1 MQIDYPINKLPS
13 WIIDSNQ
20 YIQFKE
26 LYPDETVFPC
36 LQEHMEPAMSIDI
49 QSYDEID
56 NIIKSDYI
64 FGYSENTYI
73 QIFNNVYE
81 FYNENPNSAPV
92 RLPDE
97 NTTWLGKQIR
107 EILEYADGLLIE
119 MCVKKN
125 YLELFNWIVKHKP
138 HFIGYECGTFS
149 LLYYA
154 AKNNNISMLSEGI
167 NAGLY
172 FNVSQLLQATF
183 THKSL
188 ECTKIILKHQDIAL
202 NQHVLDMI
210 ASSGSIE
217 QLKYVIEW
225 SQDKTIRF
233 TANCCISNI
242 ENFNYLYENNLL
254 EIGCPKKLLADAIQS
269 GASINIIKNIENL
282 FYVYPS
288 DIRESIDENIIFN
301 YAINKN
307 NIDLYN
313 YLRTCGFKVSC
324 KTFAYVKVH
333 RKSNFSVG
341 LVATHYL
348 EDINK

>member
-1 MQIDYPINKLPS
+1 MQIDYPIHKLPS

-26 LYPDETVFPC
+26 LYPDETTFPC

-49 QSYDEID
+49 QSYNDID
-56 NIIKSDYI
+56 NIIISDYI
-64 FGYSENTYI
+64 FGYSENTCI

-92 RLPDE
+92 RLPDK

-107 EILEYADGLLIE
+107 EILENADGLLIE
-119 MCVKKN
+119 MCMKNN

-138 HFIGYECGTFS
+138 HFIGYECGIFS

-154 AKNNNISMLSEGI
+154 AKNNNISILSAGI
-167 NAGLY
+167 SAGLY

-225 SQDKTIRF
+225 SQDNSIRF

-242 ENFNYLYENNLL
+242 ENFNYLYKNNLL
-254 EIGCPKKLLADAIQS
+254 KIGCPIKLLADAIES
-269 GASINIIKNIENL
+269 GLSIEIIKNIERR
-282 FYVYPS
+282 FYVRPENVRYLL
-288 DIRESIDENIIFN
+288 DENIIFN

-313 YLRTCGFKVSC
+313 YLRTCGFKVSG
-324 KTFAYVKVH
+324 KTCAYVKVH

-348 EDINK
+348 EDIEK